1 MSNADLNEEPPSSQE
16 TTDNIT
22 TIAPRRAAD
31 FLSPFLYAVAAFA
44 VAVLLFS
51 AVVAL
56 AGQNPLAAGQT
67 LVSGAVGSRERV
79 AESLAK
85 TIPLLMTGLSV
96 AIAFRAGFL
105 TSVPKGSF

>member
-79 AESLAK
+79 
-85 TIPLLMTGLSV
+85 GR
-96 AIAFRAGFL
+96 IAGQNNSIADDRPQRRDCVSRRFF
-105 TSVPKGSF
+105 